1 MKTCEDLNHLFTRLT
16 NCLFVCYVLSVKSE
30 DLFSISLFAN
40 QIQYAFKPFS
50 PHKFHHHSC
59 LCEFVGANIIYRKA
73 VFPVFPVAI
82 RTKEGDAGKTRRGQG
97 KTQGKNED
105 ILQKTKN
112 VKKQD
117 S

>member
-1 MKTCEDLNHLFTRLT
+1 M
-16 NCLFVCYVLSVKSE
+16 FVCYVLSVKSE
-30 DLFSISLFAN
+30 DLFSISLLAN

-59 LCEFVGANIIYRKA
+59 RCEFASANIIYRKA

-105 ILQKTKN
+105 ICKGTEYI
-112 VKKQD
+112 
-117 S
+117 

>member
-1 MKTCEDLNHLFTRLT
+1 M
-16 NCLFVCYVLSVKSE
+16 FVCYVLSVKSE
-30 DLFSISLFAN
+30 DLFSISLFTN
-40 QIQYAFKPFS
+40 QIHYAFKPFS

-59 LCEFVGANIIYRKA
+59 LCEFAGANIIYRKA

-105 ILQKTKN
+105 ICKGTEYI
-112 VKKQD
+112 
-117 S
+117 

>member
-1 MKTCEDLNHLFTRLT
+1 MFA
-16 NCLFVCYVLSVKSE
+16 CYVLSVKSE
-30 DLFSISLFAN
+30 DLFSISLLAN

-105 ILQKTKN
+105 ICKGTEYIYRNRTVEL
-112 VKKQD
+112 V
-117 S
+117 